1 MKIGISFCLILCSI
15 LTYGGSK
22 IDFYQGSAE
31 SAFQKAKEE
40 NKLIFV
46 DFYAS
51 WCKPCKQLE
60 RHTFK
65 NKKLAKKLNE
75 NYISL
80 KIDVDHPDPFFKEL
94 MKNKIQSI
102 PYLAFFTPEQQQIG
116 VIKGFVEADE
126 LNDYVNSLQ
135 QHFEEGT
142 NKKVMLE
149 EKAETIAL
157 GLCEDLDGFTKL
169 VMELNEVEE
178 GSEAFEKLF
187 SNFDN
192 ALFDAKKVFKGL
204 DQKIGSD
211 GGNQYFVDYL
221 GKSLEKHCVN
231 TMMVMQMLVE

>member
-1 MKIGISFCLILCSI
+1 MKFFFSFLMLLLS
-15 LTYGGSK
+15 LSTFGGSK
-22 IDFYQGSAE
+22 VDFYQGSVE

-40 NKLIFV
+40 NKLVFV
-46 DFYAS
+46 DFYAD

-75 NYISL
+75 HYINL

-102 PYLAFFTPEQQQIG
+102 PYLAFFTPNQQQIG
-116 VIKGFVEADE
+116 VIEGFVGASE
-126 LNDYVNSLQ
+126 LNDYVTSLQ
-135 QHFEEGT
+135 EHFEKGT

-149 EKAETIAL
+149 EKAESIAL
-157 GLCEDLDGFTKL
+157 SLCEDLDGFTKL
-169 VMELNEVEE
+169 VMELNEMEK

-187 SNFDN
+187 ANFDT
-192 ALFDAKKVFKGL
+192 ALLDAKKVFKGL

-211 GGNQYFVDYL
+211 GKSQYFVDYL
-221 GKSLEKHCVN
+221 GRSLEKHCVN
-231 TMMVMQMLVE
+231 TLAVMQMLVE